1 MTWNWLEKSCR
12 NRKSIPEVSSN
23 ENSIMKNRILIV
35 EDEKHIGLG
44 LQYNCQAEGYSV
56 VLVGDGPAALEL
68 FGENP
73 NAFDLVILDLML
85 PGMSGY
91 AVLEWLRSNQIEI
104 PVLILSARTLAE
116 DRTRGFDLGADQ
128 YLMKPFELTELLSR
142 VRNLLSRRKAVRTT
156 QADSASDTYEF
167 DGVEID
173 FTRREVNARGE
184 KLSLTPLELDL
195 LKCFVSNEGLVLTRN
210 QLLDRVWGLD
220 SSPTTRTVD
229 NFIVRLRRYFERDP
243 ARPQHFLS
251 TRGVGYKFVKQP
263 QIPSTDEGS
272 HFELDPPGS
281 GPDS

>member
-1 MTWNWLEKSCR
+1 MN
-12 NRKSIPEVSSN
+12 
-23 ENSIMKNRILIV
+23 NRILIV

-44 LQYNCQAEGYSV
+44 LQYNCQAEGYQV
-56 VLVGDGPAALEL
+56 LLVGDGPSAITL
-68 FGENP
+68 FQRDP
-73 NAFDLVILDLML
+73 QAFDLVILDLML

-91 AVLEWLRSNQIEI
+91 AVLEWLRAHRIDI

-142 VRNLLSRRKAVRTT
+142 VRNLLNRRSQSPPPR
-156 QADSASDTYEF
+156 QEPPSDSYDF
-167 DGVEID
+167 DGIHID

-184 KLSLTPLELDL
+184 KLTLTPLELDL
-195 LKCFVSNEGLVLTRN
+195 LKCFVTHEGLVLTRN

-243 ARPQHFLS
+243 AHPRHFLS
-251 TRGVGYKFVKQP
+251 MRGVGYKFVKEP
-263 QIPSTDEGS
+263 LTAPHEEGS
-272 HFELDPPGS
+272 RDEIESPYGEHLE
-281 GPDS
+281 